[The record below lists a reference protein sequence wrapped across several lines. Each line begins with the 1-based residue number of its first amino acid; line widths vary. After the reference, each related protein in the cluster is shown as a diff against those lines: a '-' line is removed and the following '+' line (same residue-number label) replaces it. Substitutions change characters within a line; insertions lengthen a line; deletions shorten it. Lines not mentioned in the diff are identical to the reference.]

1 MMSLNDKKNHLKLNL
16 NNCLIVKSQ
25 QLNEL
30 YSSSLIDFSLTIN
43 VDFNV
48 IVCSASLIFL
58 FRLSIYSSLYTT

>member
-1 MMSLNDKKNHLKLNL
+1 MMSLNDKKNHLKFNL